1 MSMETALASAAEGV
15 RCPRVYQVIAPRSA
29 APYVTW
35 QPIGGKTLRAV
46 DNTPL
51 DKRNTLMQINVWA
64 DKSSDARDLIRQI
77 EDDLCASAPSSPS
90 RRARRWPTYEED
102 TKLYGALQR
111 FSIYAART

>member
-1 MSMETALASAAEGV
+1 MSMEQALEALLQV
-15 RCPRVYQVIAPRSA
+15 RCPRVYQVIAPPRSVR
-29 APYVTW
+29 PYVTW

-46 DNTPL
+46 ENTPL
-51 DKRNTLMQINVWA
+51 DKRNTLMQINAWA

-77 EDDLCASAPSSPS
+77 EDDLCASAAFVVEPQGE
-90 RRARRWPTYEED
+90 AMADYEED